1 MANADDSF
9 LLSSCALS
17 GQETSFLVGPP
28 LIANSPVTAVFPHVC
43 GSQPSVRPGTVAP
56 ASEV

>member
-9 LLSSCALS
+9 SAESLRPFES
-17 GQETSFLVGPP
+17 GNEFSRAPP
-28 LIANSPVTAVFPHVC
+28 LIAKPPVAAAFPHVC